1 MYQGRFT
8 WKIEHFTRLKELL
21 KKRKITGM
29 CVKSRCFQVGGRE
42 CRLII
47 YPRGGCW
54 GPAGSWTHQSHGV
67 QFLDGA
73 CSPGLLCSR
82 AAMPVH
88 TSLPHDAQL
97 GAAASLA

>member
-47 YPRGGCW
+47 YPRGGCR
-54 GPAGSWTHQSHGV
+54 GGAEQTAGHIKHLNV
-67 QFLDGA
+67 E
-73 CSPGLLCSR
+73 
-82 AAMPVH
+82 
-88 TSLPHDAQL
+88 AQL
-97 GAAASLA
+97 RCSTR

>member
-1 MYQGRFT
+1 MTQGGDVYQGRFT

-47 YPRGGCW
+47 YPRG
-54 GPAGSWTHQSHGV
+54 
-67 QFLDGA
+67 A
-73 CSPGLLCSR
+73 CSGGWGGLCICLHLGNTGQ
-82 AAMPVH
+82 AA
-88 TSLPHDAQL
+88 
-97 GAAASLA
+97 G